1 MPSLLDFELG
11 SDVGPDDKPSKI
23 HEYVEPTIYYRRD
36 DCVDGFV
43 DVYMVVYT
51 EESYG
56 PIMTTGTVG
65 LKEDVTFCVVDSHGI
80 LQRFD
85 RERSINANWQ
95 PKITADLENNGFS
108 IIQIENVDY
117 LPLQKLLFAE
127 EAKRQ
132 WWFRK
137 LHGLQNL
144 HRQKTET
151 DKFVKKPEPLS
162 AYGRIGL
169 SAILQHI
176 DEALFWKDL
185 VLETSKTNNKV
196 DRQRHGLKMSYEPS
210 DYSRLFSFATISNY
224 IDAVIKGVDYLREY
238 PQPLKTEKYRKP
250 LKSQLAGLNFI
261 TDYLNDCLTGAEP
274 EALTSYNALHGAE
287 RGQIAAAAAWIL
299 QLTTWANLVQ
309 KAREKR
315 QEAQKQAAKTVY
327 SHN

>member
-1 MPSLLDFELG
+1 MPSPLDFELG

-23 HEYVEPTIYYRRD
+23 HECVEPTIYYRRD

-56 PIMTTGTVG
+56 PMMTTGTVG
-65 LKEDVTFCVVDSHGI
+65 LKEDVTICAVDCHGI

-132 WWFRK
+132 WWFHK
-137 LHGLQNL
+137 LNDLQNL
-144 HRQKTET
+144 HRQKTEA
-151 DKFVKKPEPLS
+151 DKLVKKPEPLS

-185 VLETSKTNNKV
+185 VLETSKTNNKA

-224 IDAVIKGVDYLREY
+224 MDAVIEGVDLLREY
-238 PQPLKTEKYRKP
+238 SQPLKTEKYRKIF
-250 LKSQLAGLNFI
+250 KSQVTGLI
-261 TDYLNDCLTGAEP
+261 YMADYLNDCLTGAEP

-299 QLTTWANLVQ
+299 QLTTWANQVLT
-309 KAREKR
+309 ARENQPPR
-315 QEAQKQAAKTVY
+315 NRY
-327 SHN
+327 LIS